1 MMHQERRQLA
11 TLADVSQI
19 GDSPLF
25 RAMSA
30 ELVSLDIHDG
40 LVSIARYAEELDEG
54 VSDIW
59 AVAP

>member
-19 GDSPLF
+19 GDSPLL